1 MGHTYIMRT
10 LSVINVHINFLVFVH
25 IHVLASVSET
35 GFQNQFVKTQSDISG
50 HLKKP
55 LEGKKIYLHKDRLR
69 KTKYMQ
75 KW

>member
-1 MGHTYIMRT
+1 MHTP
-10 LSVINVHINFLVFVH
+10 SVINIHVNFLVFVH
-25 IHVLASVSET
+25 TLASVSET
-35 GFQNQFVKTQSDISG
+35 GFQNQFIKTQTDTSG

-55 LEGKKIYLHKDRLR
+55 LEGKKIYLHNNRLR